1 MPLTDALDIPADL
14 TLLLSRQALC
24 DYALACEA
32 AQDAAERCAAA
43 KSPSADVFA
52 QLRDRRERV
61 LATEEALTVIGG
73 EDATRHGADRSL
85 ASRHRD
91 LTAMLIR
98 TALYRLRGHL
108 ESSEE
113 EILTT
118 ADRIQRLRA
127 LLDTLEQR
135 PHPAPLCLASD
146 LDDEE

>member
-1 MPLTDALDIPADL
+1 MPLTEALNIPADL

-32 AQDAAERCAAA
+32 AQDAAERCGAA
-43 KSPSADVFA
+43 KSPSSDVFA
-52 QLRDRRERV
+52 QLRERRERV
-61 LATEEALTVIGG
+61 LATEEALTVIC
-73 EDATRHGADRSL
+73 EDDAARRPTDRSL
-85 ASRHRD
+85 DSRHRD

-98 TALYRLRGHL
+98 TVLYRLRGHL

-127 LLDTLEQR
+127 LLDALEQR
-135 PHPAPLCLASD
+135 PHPSR
-146 LDDEE
+146 